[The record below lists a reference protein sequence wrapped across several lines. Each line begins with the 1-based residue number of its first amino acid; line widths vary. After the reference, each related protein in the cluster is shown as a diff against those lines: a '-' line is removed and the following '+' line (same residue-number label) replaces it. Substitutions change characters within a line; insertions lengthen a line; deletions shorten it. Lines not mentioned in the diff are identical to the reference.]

1 MPDKKKVLI
10 VQNIHHKGIEL
21 LKNRSDFEY
30 EILDSEEMVDK
41 IDPELFKQKIKDC
54 DAMSIRTEKLPREII
69 GSAKKLII
77 ISRHGV
83 GYDNVDL
90 VSTKNNNITLAITAN
105 ANAVAVA
112 EHVMFM
118 ILSIAKGKSMYDET
132 VRLGKF
138 VERNKLPKTTEIWK
152 KNILIAGFGRI
163 GQCLIKRCLGF
174 EMNVYIYDPFVDENI
189 IKSFGAKKIDNL
201 KEGVKDMD
209 IISLHIPLN
218 DETKNM
224 INLNILESMKKNCIV
239 INTSR
244 GGIINEKDL
253 NDALNKKLIFGAG
266 IDVFEKEPPDK
277 NNPLLKNNKVFLSP
291 HTGPFTEEC
300 MERMGKETIQ
310 NIIDFFDKKLEK
322 SKIVKL

>member
-54 DAMSIRTEKLPREII
+54 DALSIRTEKLPGEII
-69 GSAKKLII
+69 SSAKKLKI

-118 ILSIAKGKSMYDET
+118 ILSIAK
-132 VRLGKF
+132 V
-138 VERNKLPKTTEIWK
+138 
-152 KNILIAGFGRI
+152 
-163 GQCLIKRCLGF
+163 
-174 EMNVYIYDPFVDENI
+174 
-189 IKSFGAKKIDNL
+189 
-201 KEGVKDMD
+201 
-209 IISLHIPLN
+209 
-218 DETKNM
+218 
-224 INLNILESMKKNCIV
+224 
-239 INTSR
+239 
-244 GGIINEKDL
+244 
-253 NDALNKKLIFGAG
+253 
-266 IDVFEKEPPDK
+266 
-277 NNPLLKNNKVFLSP
+277 
-291 HTGPFTEEC
+291 
-300 MERMGKETIQ
+300 
-310 NIIDFFDKKLEK
+310 
-322 SKIVKL
+322 